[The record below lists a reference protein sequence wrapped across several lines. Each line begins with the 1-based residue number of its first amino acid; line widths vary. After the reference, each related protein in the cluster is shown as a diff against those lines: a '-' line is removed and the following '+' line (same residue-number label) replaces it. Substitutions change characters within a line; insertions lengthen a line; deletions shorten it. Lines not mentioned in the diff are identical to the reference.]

1 MRYLIEHET
10 LLEFPKPVREHQCEL
25 RLAPREDA
33 GQVRL
38 SCEIEIEPATSLA
51 THFDCFGN
59 LVHRFSLLV
68 PHDRVLVHVRT
79 EVETALANPFDYAP
93 LDPSEERAW
102 IARQLDETPS
112 LHDFVLHR
120 SEAVPDAATALADVA
135 PPVYAADRTL
145 LQNVQ
150 AAMAWSATTFR
161 YAPGTTEVHGALAE
175 FAEQRAGV
183 CQDFAHLTVTLVRSW
198 GFAARYVM
206 GYVDAG
212 VIGSEEAPVQATH
225 AWAEV
230 LIPGAG
236 WRGFDA
242 TVGMV
247 TNDAYVPVAVG
258 RDSRDAAPLR
268 GTFKGDATGPPPRV
282 AVRVSRPD
290 QPRRPLEEDSQ
301 QQQQEQQV
309 Q

>member
-1 MRYLIEHET
+1 VRYLIAHET

-33 GQVRL
+33 GQRRIA
-38 SCEIEIEPATSLA
+38 CEIEIEPETSLR
-51 THFDCFGN
+51 THVDCFGN
-59 LVHRFSLLV
+59 LVHRFSLLA
-68 PHDRVLVHVRT
+68 PHDQVRVHART
-79 EVETALANPFDYAP
+79 EVETALANPFDYLP
-93 LDPSEERAW
+93 LDPGEERSWLAQ
-102 IARQLDETPS
+102 RLEETPS
-112 LHDFVLHR
+112 LHDFVLYR
-120 SEAVPDAATALADVA
+120 SDAVPDAAEALAGIA
-135 PPVYAADRTL
+135 PPAYAADRTL

-183 CQDFAHLTVTLVRSW
+183 CQDFAHLLVSLVRSW

-212 VIGSEEAPVQATH
+212 VFSSDEAPEQATH

-236 WRGFDA
+236 WRGVDA

-247 TNDAYVPVAVG
+247 ANDAYVPVAVG
-258 RDSRDAAPLR
+258 RESRDAAPLR
-268 GTFKGDATGPPPRV
+268 GTFKGEGTGSPPQV
-282 AVRVSRPD
+282 AVRVTRADPPRPAI
-290 QPRRPLEEDSQ
+290 EEQS
-301 QQQQEQQV
+301 QQQEQQIR
-309 Q
+309 